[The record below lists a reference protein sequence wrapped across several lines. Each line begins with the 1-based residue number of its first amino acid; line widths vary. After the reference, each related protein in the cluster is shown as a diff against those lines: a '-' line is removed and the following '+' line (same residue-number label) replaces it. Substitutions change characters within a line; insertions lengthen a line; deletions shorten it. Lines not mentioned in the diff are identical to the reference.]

1 MFSDFKNYNKNI
13 QLAMLSS
20 LFIASG
26 NGLLM
31 GTIFSV
37 FVKAVGGS
45 NESLG
50 FASTFGG
57 VVLVFALVPSGYLAD
72 KFNRKIVIRTG
83 LVFLLLGFIGFLESN
98 NIIDIFLSFGIINI
112 GNGMLRPG
120 REAMIADSVITNQRE
135 KVYGQLYFIQ
145 QAANGV
151 GPLLAVF
158 MFYVIGDNWNIE
170 TLKQVIFIGVLILI
184 IGIIIMFFMQDKYS
198 YGDES
203 ESTNRNG
210 NGSKNGNS
218 NNNHKETNWSI
229 PILVVA
235 LSIVIG
241 LGAGMTVRFFPI
253 FFKEIYNLPPTTTN
267 FIYFLVALMTGI
279 MSLVT
284 SKYAKIIGKVE
295 SIIFVQ
301 LVAILSLL
309 IIAMIPPLV
318 ILIPIFLI
326 RGSFMNGS
334 QPVKDAI
341 VMDLVPKR
349 QRGRFQSIQVLSQS
363 FFWSLSAGL
372 GGILLDYYN
381 YSVLYVVTALIYIFG
396 TLPFLFIRKK
406 VSK

>member
-135 KVYGQLYFIQ
+135 KVYL
-145 QAANGV
+145 
-151 GPLLAVF
+151 
-158 MFYVIGDNWNIE
+158 
-170 TLKQVIFIGVLILI
+170 
-184 IGIIIMFFMQDKYS
+184 
-198 YGDES
+198 
-203 ESTNRNG
+203 ST
-210 NGSKNGNS
+210 
-218 NNNHKETNWSI
+218 
-229 PILVVA
+229 
-235 LSIVIG
+235 
-241 LGAGMTVRFFPI
+241 FP
-253 FFKEIYNLPPTTTN
+253 
-267 FIYFLVALMTGI
+267 
-279 MSLVT
+279 
-284 SKYAKIIGKVE
+284 
-295 SIIFVQ
+295 
-301 LVAILSLL
+301 
-309 IIAMIPPLV
+309 
-318 ILIPIFLI
+318 
-326 RGSFMNGS
+326 
-334 QPVKDAI
+334 
-341 VMDLVPKR
+341 
-349 QRGRFQSIQVLSQS
+349 QSIL
-363 FFWSLSAGL
+363 
-372 GGILLDYYN
+372 
-381 YSVLYVVTALIYIFG
+381 
-396 TLPFLFIRKK
+396 
-406 VSK
+406 